1 MMVGLATVYS
11 GIIWTSN
18 CLLGLFLI
26 RLSRFCGMLCR
37 LEICYLFSYKLESCA
52 PGGNCFPAATGKKLV

>member
-26 RLSRFCGMLCR
+26 TLC
-37 LEICYLFSYKLESCA
+37 LGSVGCCVGWKFAIYLVI
-52 PGGNCFPAATGKKLV
+52 N